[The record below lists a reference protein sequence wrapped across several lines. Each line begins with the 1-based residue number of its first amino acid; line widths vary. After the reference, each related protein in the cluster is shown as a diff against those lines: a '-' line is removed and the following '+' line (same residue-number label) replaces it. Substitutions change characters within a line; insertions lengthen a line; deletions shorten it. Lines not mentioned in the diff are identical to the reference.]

1 MSVSMSDH
9 YVMLLEK
16 VVEENKAL
24 REQVTAIVSKDKTA
38 LEDLHKKIDSLKT
51 TSKRVRQTGPSTTRV
66 PKMCRVCL

>member
-1 MSVSMSDH
+1 MSDH

-38 LEDLHKKIDSLKT
+38 LEDLHKKIDCLKT
-51 TSKRVRQTGPSTTRV
+51 TSKCETDGAINDACSKNV
-66 PKMCRVCL
+66 